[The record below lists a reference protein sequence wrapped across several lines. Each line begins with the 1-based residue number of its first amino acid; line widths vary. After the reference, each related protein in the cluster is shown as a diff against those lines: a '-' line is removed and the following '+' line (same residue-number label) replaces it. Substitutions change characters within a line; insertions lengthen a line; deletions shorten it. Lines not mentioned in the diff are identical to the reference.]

1 MELVLLIHRTIDL
14 LNKKEL
20 NKNNEE
26 SDDSGYDNKKRK
38 VEE

>member
-14 LNKKEL
+14 LNNKEL

-26 SDDSGYDNKKRK
+26 NDDSGYDNKKRK